1 MRVFVV
7 GATGYIGETV
17 AVTLR
22 DAGHNVIGLARS
34 EEKAAG
40 LRSLGIEP
48 VLGDFDD
55 RAALEGASRSCDATI
70 NVSDSD
76 HIGVVQT
83 LIGALGGSGKM
94 LVHTSGS
101 SIVVDDAK
109 GAFASDT
116 IVGDDAPFVAMPHR
130 LPRIAV
136 DRAVRSAGITDG
148 IRTAVICPT
157 MVYGVGRGLG
167 RDSDQIPKIAA
178 KSRELHAGAYIGE
191 GANIWSNVFVD
202 DLATLFG
209 LVVERAPSGSFFF
222 AENGELSL
230 KDVAGA
236 VSHSLGFGG
245 KTVSWDL
252 DSAKAELGMWPQV
265 ALATNCRVRATN
277 ARRLLGW
284 KPAGP
289 ALSEAQLL
297 S

>member
-1 MRVFVV
+1 MKVFVV
-7 GATGYIGETV
+7 GATGYIGGTV
-17 AVTLR
+17 AVALR
-22 DAGHNVIGLARS
+22 DAGHSVIGLARTG
-34 EEKAAG
+34 ERAAG
-40 LRSLGIEP
+40 LRSLGIEA
-48 VLGDFDD
+48 VLGGFDD
-55 RAALEGASRSCDATI
+55 RTALEDAAKSSDATI

-76 HIGVVQT
+76 HIGVVRT
-83 LIGALGGSGKM
+83 LIGALAGSGKM

-101 SIVVDDAK
+101 SIIVDDAK
-109 GAFASDT
+109 GAYASDT
-116 IVGDDAPFVAMPHR
+116 IVEDDAPFVAMPHR

-136 DRAVRSAGITDG
+136 DHAVRRAGITDG

-157 MVYGVGRGLG
+157 MVYGLGRGLG

-178 KSRELHAGAYIGE
+178 KSRELNAGAYIGE
-191 GANIWSNVFVD
+191 GANIWSNVFVE

-209 LVVERAPSGSFFF
+209 LVLEHAPSASFFY

-230 KDVAGA
+230 KEVAAA

-252 DSAKAELGMWPQV
+252 DAAKAELGMWPQV

-284 KPAGP
+284 RPAGP
-289 ALSEAQLL
+289 ALSRAQLV